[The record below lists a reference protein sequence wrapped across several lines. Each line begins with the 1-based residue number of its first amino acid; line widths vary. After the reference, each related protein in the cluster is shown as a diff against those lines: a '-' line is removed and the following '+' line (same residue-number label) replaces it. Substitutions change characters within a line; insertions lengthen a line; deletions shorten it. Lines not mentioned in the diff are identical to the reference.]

1 MEQQNEAGTAQQKPK
16 REPTPKI
23 IILCAAGHVYDG
35 QNGRTQR
42 YAVTDADGNALYHGY
57 VNKQFQAERREN
69 WVKKNGEIKAE
80 NEWQWDESVASA
92 ELNAGKK
99 ALWLADKI
107 TDAAGVKNQAV
118 TVYLV
123 VSNQEEAER
132 TERRL
137 VAKALNDN
145 FRISVLQVAPEMNP
159 AAAIAQGRGYKEP
172 KDLSKE
178 TLAALVPERAAVR
191 NVLGAVYDAHEAWK
205 ASQAPAQ
212 DLAQEQAADQL
223 LSQGQGA
230 PEPQP
235 EEEEEQGHQA
245 GAAIA

>member
-16 REPTPKI
+16 REPTPNV

-42 YAVTDADGNALYHGY
+42 YAVTDDAGNALYFGT
-57 VNKQFQAERREN
+57 VNKKFQAERREN
-69 WVKKNGEIKAE
+69 WEKKNGAVRPE

-107 TDAAGVKNQAV
+107 TDAAGVKNKSV

-123 VSNQEEAER
+123 VSNQEEAAR

-137 VAKALNDN
+137 VAKALNDE
-145 FRISVLQVAPEMNP
+145 FRINVMQVSPDMNP
-159 AAAIAQGRGYKEP
+159 AVAIAQGRGYKEP
-172 KDLSKE
+172 KEISKE
-178 TLAALVPERAAVR
+178 ALASLVPKQVDAR
-191 NVLGAVYDAHEAWK
+191 NVVSAVWDAHRDWK
-205 ASQAPAQ
+205 AAQAPAQ

-235 EEEEEQGHQA
+235 EDEEEQGQQA